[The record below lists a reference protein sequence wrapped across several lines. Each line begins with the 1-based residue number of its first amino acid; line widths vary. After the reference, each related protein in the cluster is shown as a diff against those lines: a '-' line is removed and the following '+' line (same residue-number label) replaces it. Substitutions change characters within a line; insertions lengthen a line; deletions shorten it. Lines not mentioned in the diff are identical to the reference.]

1 MRTNESKNEIDEIK
15 KWEEKIKRKDLKY
28 KTKQKYINDFQQFE
42 TIRLFCNNICTGKVD
57 IDKAEINHS
66 NLLENMVKFNDKSRP
81 KTKKGKSKKGDI
93 YESVNALYERRELTL
108 NALKSGIFPTKTI
121 QGIGLKILTL
131 KQILQRWPIILVQVK

>member
-28 KTKQKYINDFQQFE
+28 KTKKCINDFQQFE

-57 IDKAEINHS
+57 IDKAEINHT
-66 NLLENMVKFNDKSRP
+66 NLLENMVKFNDKSKP
-81 KTKKGKSKKGDI
+81 KTKKGKNKKGDI

-108 NALKSGIFPTKTI
+108 NDLKSEIFSIKII

-131 KQILQRWPIILVQVK
+131 KQILQR